1 MYVLYCQRVDDDG
14 VVGVGK
20 GGLGP
25 GDGVG
30 GDGAVDHAVVGD
42 NALVECHSQG
52 ISFNLSRDET
62 MIISPL
68 QNGYM
73 AFMV

>member
-1 MYVLYCQRVDDDG
+1 MILYVLYCQRVDDDG

-30 GDGAVDHAVVGD
+30 GDPAVDHAVVG
-42 NALVECHSQG
+42 NGAIPKGSRS
-52 ISFNLSRDET
+52 ISVGKKR
-62 MIISPL
+62 
-68 QNGYM
+68 
-73 AFMV
+73 